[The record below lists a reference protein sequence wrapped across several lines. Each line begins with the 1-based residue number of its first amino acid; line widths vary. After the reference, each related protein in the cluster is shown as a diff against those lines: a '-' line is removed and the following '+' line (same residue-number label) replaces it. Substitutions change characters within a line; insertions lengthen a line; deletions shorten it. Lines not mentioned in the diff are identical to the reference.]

1 MQAKGQGRAP
11 SKTQQRVPATDDE
24 IREKYLERAIRE
36 LNQLT
41 REVQSCSHCP
51 RGNLMPVLGSGHPQ
65 ADIFLLK
72 YAPMPAEIEE
82 GVAFYGR
89 SGSALMKRFK
99 RLGIDPL
106 AVYGTLLIKC
116 PVPDTDMS
124 APECRARVLDE
135 LAIVQPRI
143 VVVMGDEALEELNDL
158 GVPLGR
164 EIEPTLGQVQKLT
177 PTCEA
182 LYVPDIDQALDEETA
197 KRDFWKAFRQLGDWY
212 ADLPPY

>member
-72 YAPMPAEIEE
+72 YAPMPAEIE
-82 GVAFYGR
+82 
-89 SGSALMKRFK
+89 
-99 RLGIDPL
+99 
-106 AVYGTLLIKC
+106 
-116 PVPDTDMS
+116 
-124 APECRARVLDE
+124 
-135 LAIVQPRI
+135 
-143 VVVMGDEALEELNDL
+143 
-158 GVPLGR
+158 
-164 EIEPTLGQVQKLT
+164 
-177 PTCEA
+177 
-182 LYVPDIDQALDEETA
+182 
-197 KRDFWKAFRQLGDWY
+197 
-212 ADLPPY
+212 